1 MRTLRRSMK
10 RLRCLQKTV
19 HGLCRRHGRSHSTGI
34 SGSMTGLAE
43 TAASA
48 DAAYV
53 RSHSDGMEVAIND
66 APCADEIMV
75 AVAIT
80 FSGRP
85 LPRVG
90 GLVKD
95 EIKGTEGLR

>member
-10 RLRCLQKTV
+10 RLRC
-19 HGLCRRHGRSHSTGI
+19 LCRRHGRSHSTGI

-75 AVAIT
+75 AAAIAA
-80 FSGRP
+80 SGRP

-90 GLVKD
+90 GLVRD

>member
-19 HGLCRRHGRSHSTGI
+19 RSLCGRHGRSHSTGI

-75 AVAIT
+75 AVAD
-80 FSGRP
+80 SGRP

>member
-10 RLRCLQKTV
+10 RLRS
-19 HGLCRRHGRSHSTGI
+19 LCGRHGRSHSTGI

-53 RSHSDGMEVAIND
+53 HVRSHSDGMEVAIND

-75 AVAIT
+75 AAAVAD
-80 FSGRP
+80 SGRP

>member
-1 MRTLRRSMK
+1 
-10 RLRCLQKTV
+10 
-19 HGLCRRHGRSHSTGI
+19 
-34 SGSMTGLAE
+34 MTGLAE

-75 AVAIT
+75 AAAIAA
-80 FSGRP
+80 SGRP

-90 GLVKD
+90 GLARD